1 MSCVLATARLDLVPA
16 TAERLRCELRSPST
30 LAEALGAR
38 VPSEWPPELYDRAAA
53 QWWLAAY
60 ERGEAPGCWGQYYF
74 VLRGPEGARVAVG
87 VGGFRGAPRE
97 GAVEVGYSVLAPWQR
112 QGIASEAVGG
122 LLSLAF
128 ATPCVARVVAETMPD
143 RVASIAVLRRHGF
156 APVGEGSEP
165 GVLRFARERPA

>member
-1 MSCVLATARLDLVPA
+1 VSCVLATARLDLVPA
-16 TAERLRCELRSPST
+16 TAERLRAELRSPSA

-60 ERGEAPGCWGQYYF
+60 ERDEEPGCWGQYYF
-74 VLRGPEGARVAVG
+74 VLRRPEGARVAVG
-87 VGGFRGAPRE
+87 VGGFKGAPRE
-97 GAVEVGYSVLAPWQR
+97 GTLEIGYSVLAPWQR

-128 ATPCVARVVAETMPD
+128 ATPCVARVVAETLAEG
-143 RVASIAVLRRHGF
+143 VASIAVLRRHGF
-156 APVGEGSEP
+156 APGGAGSEP